1 MARWRNPIRFLI
13 AWLTL
18 SAGTASVIFARPA
31 ERDSVVVDG
40 NRFQYL
46 AEVEVDTATQQAAF
60 FGEDWWL
67 GLGWD
72 VVVGAPTSPQA
83 ILTSHLSA
91 NRPLIY
97 LEHQRDLGSG
107 KGRVGALLAYSQPWA
122 FSALQVSED
131 AKGWIR
137 SESRRSSIPLQQ
149 VVLTPD
155 SLAFERD
162 TLMAPLAP
170 SHAIRLGVLWEGQPR
185 GGWWPRASVSV
196 EVLRPRVWELFEPG
210 NPADWPSATPT
221 DTFQE
226 KQGWA
231 NRARFEVGGAMD
243 LGDSAPQRRAASQF
257 RASLYW
263 VPGGPVGVTVA
274 LLASPTRR

>member
-18 SAGTASVIFARPA
+18 SAGTASALCAHPTD
-31 ERDSVVVDG
+31 RDSVVVDG
-40 NRFQYL
+40 HRVRYL
-46 AEVEVDTATQQAAF
+46 AEVEVDTTRQKPT
-60 FGEDWWL
+60 FGQEDWWL

-72 VVVGAPTSPQA
+72 VLVGSQDRANA
-83 ILTSHLSA
+83 ISTSHLAA

-97 LEHQRDLGSG
+97 MEHQRDLVSG
-107 KGRVGALLAYSQPWA
+107 RGRVGAFLVYSQPWS
-122 FSALQVSED
+122 FSSEEVSED

-137 SESRRSSIPLQQ
+137 AEGVRPSTPLQQ

-162 TLMAPLAP
+162 TLMAPLSP
-170 SHAIRLGVLWEGQPR
+170 SHAVRLGVMWEGSSR

-196 EVLRPRVWELFEPG
+196 DVLRPRVWVLSAPEDPVE
-210 NPADWPSATPT
+210 WPVLTAG
-221 DTFQE
+221 DTFRE
-226 KQGWA
+226 ERWWF
-231 NRARFEVGGAMD
+231 NRARLEVGGAMD
-243 LGDSAPQRRAASQF
+243 LGDAASLRRTASQF
-257 RASLYW
+257 RASIYW
-263 VPGGPVGVTVA
+263 VPGGVFGVSVA

>member
-1 MARWRNPIRFLI
+1 MAKWRNPIRFLI

-18 SAGTASVIFARPA
+18 STGTASVLFAFPT

-40 NRFQYL
+40 NRIQYL
-46 AEVEVDTATQQAAF
+46 AEVEVDTAKRQATF
-60 FGEDWWL
+60 VGEDWWL

-72 VVVGAPTSPQA
+72 VAVGAQTSPQP
-83 ILTSHLSA
+83 ILTSHLPA

-97 LEHQRDLGSG
+97 LERQQDLMSG
-107 KGRVGALLAYSQPWA
+107 KGRVGAFLAYSQPWA
-122 FSALQVSED
+122 FSALEVSED

-137 SESRRSSIPLQQ
+137 SEGPRPSTPLQQ

-162 TLMAPLAP
+162 TLMAPLAS
-170 SHAIRLGVLWEGQPR
+170 SHAIRLGVMWEGQPR
-185 GGWWPRASVSV
+185 GGWWPRASVSA
-196 EVLRPRVWELFEPG
+196 EVLRPRVWELLEPG
-210 NPADWPSATPT
+210 DPAGWPAVAAT
-221 DTFQE
+221 DTFRE
-226 KQGWA
+226 IRGWA

-243 LGDSAPQRRAASQF
+243 LGESASMRRAASQF

-263 VPGGPVGVTVA
+263 VPGGPVGVSVA